1 MAGQKPRLLVLA
13 STFPAHA
20 ADGTPAF
27 VRDLAE
33 REAEHFEV
41 MVVVPRVPGAP
52 GRERLGP
59 LEVRRYGYFPR
70 RWEDLADGAI
80 IENLREKRSRWLQVI
95 PFFVAQFLATRRAAR
110 EWRPDVAHVHWI
122 IPQGIVARLAL
133 RRTPALLTTL
143 GGDLYA
149 LNARPLRALK
159 SWVIRWAAA
168 VTVMN
173 AEMRERVIR
182 LGAAPDSVRILPM
195 GADLSAV
202 QAVPPTPAEPGR
214 TRILFV
220 GRLVEKK
227 GLEVL
232 LDSVRALGTD
242 SAVSLTVV
250 GDGPLRSSLESRA
263 RGLDVT
269 FAGQLGRSEL
279 VRRYAACDLA
289 VFPSVLAAS
298 GDKDGLPV
306 ALLEAMAAGCAVVA
320 SDVPGINEAVQDGAN
335 GVLVAPGS
343 TEQLTAALDALIADP
358 ERRRRLGAG
367 ARETAEEYSADAVG
381 ARYRELLGV
390 VSGVDAR

>member
-20 ADGTPAF
+20 SDGTPAF

-33 REAEHFEV
+33 REAERFDV

-52 GRERLGP
+52 ARERVGE

-70 RWEDLADGAI
+70 RWESLADGAI
-80 IENLREKRSRWLQVI
+80 IENLREKRSRWLQVV

-110 EWRPDVAHVHWI
+110 DWRPDVAHVHWI
-122 IPQGIVARLAL
+122 IPQGVVARVAL

-159 SWVIRWAAA
+159 SWVIRWARA

-173 AEMRERVIR
+173 AEMRERVIE
-182 LGAAPDSVRILPM
+182 LGAAPEAVRILPM

-202 QAVPPTPAEPGR
+202 QAAPAVPAEPGR

-227 GLEVL
+227 GVEVL
-232 LDSVRALGTD
+232 LDSLRGLGTD

-250 GDGPLRSSLESRA
+250 GDGPLRASLEARA

-269 FAGQLGRSEL
+269 FAGQLGRAEL

-306 ALLEAMAAGCAVVA
+306 ALLEAMSAGCTIVA
-320 SDVPGINEAVQDGAN
+320 SDVPGINEAVEDGTN
-335 GVLVAPGS
+335 GVLVPPGE
-343 TEQLTAALDALIADP
+343 TERLTAVLDSLIADP
-358 ERRRRLGAG
+358 ELRARLGAA
-367 ARETAEEYSADAVG
+367 ARETAEGYSADAVG
-381 ARYRELLGV
+381 ARYRELLGTL
-390 VSGVDAR
+390 SSVDAR

>member
-20 ADGTPAF
+20 SDGTPAF

-33 REAEHFEV
+33 REAARFDV

-52 GRERLGP
+52 ERERLGA
-59 LEVRRYGYFPR
+59 LEIRRYGYFPR

-80 IENLREKRSRWLQVI
+80 IENLREKRSRWLQVL
-95 PFFVAQFLATRRAAR
+95 PFFVAQFIATRRAAR
-110 EWRPDVAHVHWI
+110 DWRPDVAHVHWI
-122 IPQGIVARLAL
+122 IPQGVVARLAL
-133 RRTPALLTTL
+133 SRTPALLTTL

-159 SWVIRWAAA
+159 SSVVRWARA

-173 AEMRERVIR
+173 AEMRERVIE
-182 LGAAPDSVRILPM
+182 LGAEPDAVQVLPM

-202 QAVPPTPAEPGR
+202 QAVPAVEAEPDR

-232 LDSVRALGTD
+232 LDALRELGSGPT
-242 SAVSLTVV
+242 VSLTVV
-250 GDGPLRSSLESRA
+250 GDGPLRASLESRA
-263 RGLDVT
+263 LGLDVT
-269 FAGQLGRSEL
+269 FAGQLGRAEL

-306 ALLEAMAAGCAVVA
+306 ALLEAMAAGCAIVA
-320 SDVPGINEAVQDGAN
+320 SDVPGINEAVEDGVN
-335 GVLVAPGS
+335 GVLVPPGDTGRL
-343 TEQLTAALDALIADP
+343 TETLDALVDDP
-358 ERRRRLGAG
+358 ALRQRLGAA
-367 ARETAEEYSADAVG
+367 ARETAEQYSADAVG
-381 ARYRELLGV
+381 AKYGELLTTV
-390 VSGVDAR
+390 ASVRPS